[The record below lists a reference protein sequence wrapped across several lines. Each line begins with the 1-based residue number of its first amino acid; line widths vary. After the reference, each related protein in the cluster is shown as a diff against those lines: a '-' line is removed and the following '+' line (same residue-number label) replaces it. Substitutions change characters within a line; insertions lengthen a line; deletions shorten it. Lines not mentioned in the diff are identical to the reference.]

1 MQAINSGGRT
11 LNQLTVGTVLGAA
24 DLASVIVDAI
34 DKDGF
39 NYERPEVVQAISDF
53 KDAIDKRMPIY
64 RENPNAA
71 FDVTDVAWWGE
82 MIPSIVTSV
91 SLAVPGYGVSK
102 AASMLGKIPT
112 LNRMTTKAA
121 NILKLTQKTRDII
134 STGAS
139 MTTNGATMRLLE
151 NYQEA
156 IQTKDDAKRF
166 ANQQLASMNDE
177 QRATF
182 IKIILNIPISLM
194 KKLWKI

>member
-1 MQAINSGGRT
+1 
-11 LNQLTVGTVLGAA
+11 
-24 DLASVIVDAI
+24 
-34 DKDGF
+34 
-39 NYERPEVVQAISDF
+39 
-53 KDAIDKRMPIY
+53 
-64 RENPNAA
+64 
-71 FDVTDVAWWGE
+71 
-82 MIPSIVTSV
+82 
-91 SLAVPGYGVSK
+91 
-102 AASMLGKIPT
+102 
-112 LNRMTTKAA
+112 
-121 NILKLTQKTRDII
+121 
-134 STGAS
+134 